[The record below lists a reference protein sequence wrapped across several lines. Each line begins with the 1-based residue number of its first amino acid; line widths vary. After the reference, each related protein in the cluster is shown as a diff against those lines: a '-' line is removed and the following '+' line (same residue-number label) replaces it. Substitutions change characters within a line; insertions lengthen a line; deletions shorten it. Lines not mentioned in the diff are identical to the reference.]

1 MFLLLNAQL
10 ARDLLADSGLSEAD
24 YDVLSTLSE
33 TEGRR
38 ERLSVLSA
46 RMLWEQSRL
55 SHHITRMQ
63 RRGLVQREEAPDDG
77 RGSVIV
83 LTRAG
88 MQAIRTA
95 APKHVAAVRA
105 HMIDRLTAD
114 EIRVLG
120 DITEKIVSGLSDPG
134 AQRP

>member
-1 MFLLLNAQL
+1 VN
-10 ARDLLADSGLSEAD
+10 
-24 YDVLSTLSE
+24 
-33 TEGRR
+33 
-38 ERLSVLSA
+38 
-46 RMLWEQSRL
+46 
-55 SHHITRMQ
+55 
-63 RRGLVQREEAPDDG
+63 REEAPDDG

-134 AQRP
+134 AAAQRD